1 MSSEVDFESETTDS
15 PAAAAAA
22 LRALADQIESGSLTA
37 GDGALPLPAEFK
49 LKIELEEIHQDDGVQ
64 HEIEVEI
71 NWPISW
77 KKTVTLS
84 AEPEAS

>member
-1 MSSEVDFESETTDS
+1 MPSQVEFESKIDDS

-22 LRALADQIESGSLTA
+22 LRALAEQIESGSLPA
-37 GDGALPLPAEFK
+37 GDASLPLPAEFK
-49 LKIELEEIHQDDGVQ
+49 LKIELEEIQQDDGVH
-64 HEIEVEI
+64 HEIEVEL

-84 AEPEAS
+84 AEPLA